1 MRQYFVILSSAI
13 LMTVSA
19 CNNTNKKRPQLA
31 QEIPTVSVEKKDIK
45 LDHLYVSDIQA
56 IRNVEIRSKVS
67 GFLEAIY
74 VDEGKAVKKGQAL
87 FKLSENEHRNEVAKN
102 RAQLSIAQAEVK
114 SAEVEYKRVQTL
126 VQKNIISK
134 TEQDLAHSRLNAA
147 KSKVDEANSNLENAL
162 HKLSYTT
169 IRAPYDGIIDR
180 IPMKIGSL
188 IEEGTLM
195 TSVSDISAMYVYFN
209 ISENEYLTY
218 KRARNADTAVEN
230 RIVHLVLSDGK
241 DYGSVGIIE
250 TVVSEFHEST
260 GSIAFRAK
268 FPNPNQLLKHN
279 ATGKVKLTTLVGGA
293 LLVPQKA
300 VFEIQDKNYV
310 FVVGKDNIVNM
321 RQFKPGGRTH
331 QYYIVESGLVEGDM
345 IVYEG
350 IQNMKSGTKITP
362 KNISVDNRK
371 QLTAL

>member
-1 MRQYFVILSSAI
+1 MRIYFIFLSSVL
-13 LMTVSA
+13 LMATSA
-19 CNNTNKKRPQLA
+19 CKNTDKKKPKQA
-31 QEIPTVSVEKKDIK
+31 QEIPTVSVERKDIK

-87 FKLSENEHRNEVAKN
+87 FKLSENEHKNEVAKS
-102 RAQLSIAQAEVK
+102 RAQLSIAHAELK
-114 SAEVEYKRVQTL
+114 SAEVEFKRVQTL

-134 TEQDLAHSRLNAA
+134 TEQDLAMSRLNAA

-162 HKLSYTT
+162 HKLSYTV
-169 IRAPYDGIIDR
+169 IKAPYDGIIDR

-241 DYGSVGIIE
+241 DYGSTGVIE

-279 ATGKVKLTTLVGGA
+279 ATGKVKLTTNVKGA

-331 QYYIVESGLVEGDM
+331 QYYIIESGLTEGDM

-362 KNISVDNRK
+362 KNISADNRK

>member
-1 MRQYFVILSSAI
+1 MRIYFIFLSSVL

-19 CNNTNKKRPQLA
+19 CNESGKKRPNRA

-87 FKLSENEHRNEVAKN
+87 FKLSENEHKNEVAKT
-102 RAQLSIAQAEVK
+102 RAQLSIAQAEMK

-134 TEQDLAHSRLNAA
+134 TEQDLALSRLNAA
-147 KSKVDEANSNLENAL
+147 KSKVDEANSNLGTAL
-162 HKLSYTT
+162 HKLSYTV

-218 KRARNADTAVEN
+218 KRAINADTTLEN
-230 RIVHLVLSDGK
+230 RSVHLVLSDGK
-241 DYGSVGIIE
+241 DYGSLGVIE

-268 FPNPNQLLKHN
+268 FPNPHQLLKHN
-279 ATGKVKLTTLVGGA
+279 ATGKVKLTTNVAGA

-321 RQFKPGGRTH
+321 RQFKPSGRTH
-331 QYYIVESGLVEGDM
+331 QFYIIESGLAEGDV

-362 KNISVDNRK
+362 KNISADNRK